1 MRLSA
6 FENASV
12 AIAIFAT
19 PDRSDLPL
27 LWTVQKNQIVCGRKG
42 KQHGTDNRRHMS
54 RTWSVCRSTR
64 RKWLLFLLLPCSSP
78 QWLSAQVEDK
88 RFISIGVF
96 ASGDCGCCHTVGGMI
111 QTGQEIAP
119 AVSDF
124 SVGSIFHHFCCLL
137 CGQGL
142 QFFPN
147 GFCLHFYAADFQRF
161 LGGLCNPC
169 QNGSDLC
176 NCLAAESL
184 CFFRCHLC
192 LSLFQLFLIACCR
205 IALRLCRKIRKR

>member
-124 SVGSIFHHFCCLL
+124 RLAV
-137 CGQGL
+137 
-142 QFFPN
+142 FFITSAVCSAVRVCNFPE
-147 GFCLHFYAADFQRF
+147 RF
-161 LGGLCNPC
+161 LSAFLRRRLSAFSWRSLQPMPEWQRSLQLPC
-169 QNGSDLC
+169 CRIAL
-176 NCLAAESL
+176 
-184 CFFRCHLC
+184 FFRCHLC